1 MKRVLCMIL
10 SALLILSLAGC
21 GAGSGKTA
29 APENAPENA
38 PEITSFAL
46 TWGCYGISSYDSATG
61 KLVKTTDATHP
72 EDYVTEYRLTEQ
84 ERQEIWQLLRE
95 LDANSYPDA
104 YDPNPELG
112 SDPTET
118 LILTVRTAAGEKT
131 ITARDTAFASTAESA
146 EGRAF
151 LQTCRT
157 IERLLTGTE
166 AWQALPDYEHY
177 YL

>member
-1 MKRVLCMIL
+1 MKRRICACCAVLL
-10 SALLILSLAGC
+10 LGALAAGC
-21 GAGSGKTA
+21 GKTA
-29 APENAPENA
+29 APENAPENE

-61 KLVKTTDATHP
+61 ALVKTTDATHP

-84 ERQEIWQLLRE
+84 ERQEVWQLLRE
-95 LDANSYPDA
+95 LDANSYPDR
-104 YDPNPELG
+104 YSPNPELH
-112 SDPTET
+112 SEPSET

-166 AWQALPDYEHY
+166 AWKALPEYEFFY
-177 YL
+177 E

>member
-1 MKRVLCMIL
+1 MNKKDIIAVLALALCTVLCIVCA
-10 SALLILSLAGC
+10 SALSRDK
-21 GAGSGKTA
+21 KT
-29 APENAPENA
+29 ENDPAQEDF
-38 PEITSFAL
+38 SFAL
-46 TWGCYGISSYDSATG
+46 TWNCLGVSSYDSATG

-84 ERQEIWQLLRE
+84 ERRQIWQLLRK
-95 LDANSYPDA
+95 LDVDSYPDE
-104 YDPNPELG
+104 Y
-112 SDPTET
+112 ET
-118 LILTVRTAAGEKT
+118 GLRSKPPCVLILTVRTAAGEKT

-166 AWQALPDYEHY
+166 AWKALPEYEFFY
-177 YL
+177 E